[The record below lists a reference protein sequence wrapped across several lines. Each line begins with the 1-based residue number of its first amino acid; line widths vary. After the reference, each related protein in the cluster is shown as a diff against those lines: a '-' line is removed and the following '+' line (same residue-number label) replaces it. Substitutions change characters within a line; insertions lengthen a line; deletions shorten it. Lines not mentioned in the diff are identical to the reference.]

1 MKNTLAEAGV
11 FLLELV
17 KVVVLSLAIIIPIRY
32 YVVQPFYVS
41 GQSMEPTFLNHEYL
55 LIDELTYRFDS
66 PQRGDVIVFHY
77 PRDPSKYF
85 IKRLIGLPGET
96 VIITNGQVTIQNQ
109 SSPEGFIL
117 EELYLQGATTMG
129 DYSVKVSPD
138 TYFLLGDNRNE
149 SLDSRIFGPVPVKN
163 IVGRVWLRAF
173 PLNRWTIFNGSVFV
187 MAN

>member
-1 MKNTLAEAGV
+1 MPTSRYNSMKNTLAEAGV

-55 LIDELTYRFDS
+55 LIDELTYRFNS

-96 VIITNGQVTIQNQ
+96 VI
-109 SSPEGFIL
+109 
-117 EELYLQGATTMG
+117 
-129 DYSVKVSPD
+129 
-138 TYFLLGDNRNE
+138 
-149 SLDSRIFGPVPVKN
+149 
-163 IVGRVWLRAF
+163 
-173 PLNRWTIFNGSVFV
+173 
-187 MAN
+187 